1 MYASKKDI
9 AKFKYKIDLHNTA
22 QKHMEVK
29 KVWKVMKMAVGLHI
43 IADLYGVDPGTLA
56 RVEKMKE
63 VFEGAVKFAK
73 LSKISSDYY
82 QFRPE
87 GASGVILIA
96 ESHLSFH
103 TWPEHGLAT
112 LDIYTCGNPEQAEK
126 AYRYIV
132 EMLKPERVDVVKMDR
147 GVAIEDEESNIEVSA
162 KGEKSVEAD

>member
-1 MYASKKDI
+1 
-9 AKFKYKIDLHNTA
+9 
-22 QKHMEVK
+22 
-29 KVWKVMKMAVGLHI
+29 MKMAVGLHI
-43 IADLYGVDPGTLA
+43 IADLYGVNPEVLA

-63 VFEGAVKFAK
+63 VFEGAVKFAN

-112 LDIYTCGNPEQAEK
+112 LDIYTCGNPGQAEK
-126 AYRYIV
+126 AYQYIV
-132 EMLKPERVDVVKMDR
+132 EKLKPERVDMIKMDR
-147 GVAIEDEESNIEVSA
+147 GVAVENEKSNIEVSA
-162 KGEKSVEAD
+162 AREKSLEID